1 MAFAADAYAKALAK
15 RVDDR
20 VRAAAVLL
28 VAEHKRD
35 LSIGNPPPHQTPSKP
50 GEFPRFRTL
59 NLRDAVTL
67 ARVSQAVYRVGYM
80 TGAWYILALQ
90 KRKRKTVKDTA
101 MRIKAKLERIIRGA

>member
-1 MAFAADAYAKALAK
+1 MAFNSEAYAKALAK

-28 VAEHKRD
+28 VAEHKKD
-35 LSIGNPPPHQTPSKP
+35 LSVGNPRPHNTPSKP
-50 GEFPRFRTL
+50 GQFPRFRTL
-59 NLRDAVTL
+59 NLRDSVTL

-90 KRKRKTVKDTA
+90 KRNRKTVKDTA
-101 MRIKAKLERIIRGA
+101 LRIQAKLERIIRGA